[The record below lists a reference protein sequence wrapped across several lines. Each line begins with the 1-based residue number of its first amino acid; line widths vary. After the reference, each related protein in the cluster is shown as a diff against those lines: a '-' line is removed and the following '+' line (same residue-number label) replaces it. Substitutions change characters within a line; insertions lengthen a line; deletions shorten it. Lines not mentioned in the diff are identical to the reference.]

1 MKLPLSW
8 LKDHA
13 HLTDTVEGI
22 AETLV
27 RLGHE
32 VEGIE
37 TPRAAVRGI
46 RVGHILSKTKHPG
59 ADKLSL
65 LSVDVGDAQPLSIV
79 CGASNMDAGDM
90 VPVATVGTSLPN
102 GLTIKKGRIRGE
114 ESCGMCCS
122 ESELGLADES
132 AGLLILPQDAPVGAE
147 LGEYLGF
154 EEAVFDVSITPNR
167 GDCMSLHGLARDLA
181 AFYGVELVE
190 PDCTDATADNNKTV
204 VSPVVKL
211 EAPGD
216 CPLYLA
222 RRIDGIRV
230 ADSPDWMR
238 GRLIMAGMRPVNGIV
253 DVLNFIML
261 DMGQP
266 MHAFDAK
273 TLSGGITV
281 RPAHADEAFAALDGR
296 KLQLAKGDLVI
307 ADDVGVIAL
316 AGIMGSEPSGVTE
329 ATTVIVLESAFFRP
343 ARVSL
348 SRRSHGMVSEASMR
362 FERGVDPAM
371 VMRAMH
377 RASRLIVE
385 LFGGRAG
392 EVMVAGSD
400 VELLKPRQFSFHTA
414 RIDHR
419 LGIEVDVSNDAVL
432 ERMGFVLAR
441 DDGTLT
447 VTVPSHRHD
456 VALAEDISEEY
467 ARVIGFDAIPE
478 RLPPL
483 AITARHQTSPALD
496 LAVQGGF
503 NQIISY
509 AFVSVAEQR
518 LFTADDGRDIV
529 LANPIS
535 EAMGVMRRSIW
546 PGMLAAARYNL
557 NRQQDGLRLVEHG
570 RTYEAVDGA
579 QDALAIEHNWLGWL
593 MTGEMQ
599 PDEWYASARSV
610 DFFDLKGALEAW
622 LAGMGLS
629 ARFVADD
636 GMQGLQ
642 PGQSARVVVGRSE
655 VGRIGRVTKEVCDAY
670 GIEVPAF
677 AAEIR
682 LDELSVAKQPR
693 FAPLPE
699 FPGSRRDLV
708 FLFDRHVKA
717 EDVVNSAVKAGGKLV
732 TDARIFD
739 RYVGQGVPEGK
750 ISLGVRFTLQAP
762 DRTLTQQD
770 SDAASQAI
778 IAEMEKRFGAS
789 LR

>member
-8 LKDHA
+8 LKEHA
-13 HLTDTVEGI
+13 LLADTVEGV

-37 TPRAAVRGI
+37 TPRAAVRGVRI
-46 RVGHILSKTKHPG
+46 GHILSKTKHPG

-65 LSVDVGDAQPLSIV
+65 LSVDIGDARPLSIV
-79 CGASNMDAGDM
+79 CGASNMDAGDK

-102 GLTIKKGRIRGE
+102 GLTIKKGKIRGE

-132 AGLLILPQDAPVGAE
+132 AGLLILPGDAPVGAE

-154 EEAVFDVSITPNR
+154 EEAVIDVSITPNR

-181 AFYGVELVE
+181 AFYGIELVE
-190 PDCTDATADNNKTV
+190 PDCTDVAADKAV
-204 VSPVVKL
+204 AAPSVKP

-253 DVLNFIML
+253 DVLNYVML

-266 MHAFDAK
+266 MHAFDAE

-307 ADDVGVIAL
+307 ADEAGVIAL

-329 ATTVIVLESAFFRP
+329 ATKAIVLESAFFRP

-377 RASRLIVE
+377 RASRLIVK

-392 EVMVAGSD
+392 GITVAGSD
-400 VELLKPRQFSFHTA
+400 VELLKLRQFSFPVA
-414 RIDHR
+414 RIDRR
-419 LGIEVDVSNDAVL
+419 LGIEIDVKNDVVL

-441 DDGTLT
+441 DGGTLT

-478 RLPPL
+478 QLPPL
-483 AITARHQTSPALD
+483 DITARHQASPALD
-496 LAVQGGF
+496 LAVQGGC

-509 AFVSVAEQR
+509 AFVSMAEQR
-518 LFTADDGRDIV
+518 LFTADDGRDTV

-546 PGMLAAARYNL
+546 PGMLAAARHNL

-570 RTYEAVDGA
+570 RTYESADGA

-593 MTGEMQ
+593 MAGEIQ
-599 PDEWYASARSV
+599 PDEWYAPARSV

-622 LAGMGLS
+622 LTGMGLS
-629 ARFVADD
+629 ARFIADD

-655 VGRIGRVTKEVCDAY
+655 VGRIGRVTKQVCDVY
-670 GIEVPAF
+670 GIEVPVF

-682 LDELSVAKQPR
+682 LDELPTAKQPR

-778 IAEMEKRFGAS
+778 VAEMEKRFGAS